1 MVIMGRI
8 VAPYGIFGW
17 LKIQPDTETLDS
29 LFDYPDWWLG
39 RDDQWQKFEVEHA
52 KVHGNTLLVKLNG
65 VSDRDAAFKLKG
77 KQVSVPR
84 EQLPEPDE
92 DEYYWS
98 DLIGLQVTNQ
108 QQMALGEVV
117 DVFETGANDVLVVK
131 QTAKQ
136 VSKQNDAQGVR
147 ERLIPFIAQVVLEV
161 DTAGK
166 TMLVDW
172 DAEF

>member
-1 MVIMGRI
+1 MVIMGRV
-8 VAPYGIFGW
+8 VAPYGILGW

-39 RDDQWQKFEVEHA
+39 RGSQWQQYEVETA
-52 KVHGNTLLVKLNG
+52 KIHGNTLLVKLQG
-65 VSDRDAAFKLKG
+65 VSDRDAANAFKG

-84 EQLPEPDE
+84 EQLPEPE
-92 DEYYWS
+92 ENEYYWS
-98 DLIGLQVTNQ
+98 DLIGLEVTNKQ
-108 QQMALGEVV
+108 QQVLGVV
-117 DVFETGANDVLVVK
+117 TELFETGANDVLVVK
-131 QTAKQ
+131 EKLEGKDQ
-136 VSKQNDAQGVR
+136 R
-147 ERLIPFIAQVVLEV
+147 ERLIPFIADVVLEV

>member
-1 MVIMGRI
+1 MVIMGRV

-39 RDDQWQKFEVEHA
+39 RDGQWQKFEVEHA
-52 KVHGNTLLVKLNG
+52 KIHGNTLLVKLDG

-77 KQVSVPR
+77 KQVAVPR
-84 EQLPEPDE
+84 EQLPEPDA

-108 QQMALGEVV
+108 QQVALGEVV

-131 QTAKQ
+131 QKP
-136 VSKQNDAQGVR
+136 GGEGER